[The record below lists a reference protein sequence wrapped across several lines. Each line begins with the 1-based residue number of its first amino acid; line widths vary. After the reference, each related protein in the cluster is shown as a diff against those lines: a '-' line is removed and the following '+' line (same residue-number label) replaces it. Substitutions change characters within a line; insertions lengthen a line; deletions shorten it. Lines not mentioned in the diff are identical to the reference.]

1 MSEQGAYAFNTS
13 VRSLATLRE
22 CCLLFRDAIAR
33 HGFTTFACGELDL
46 RDRDRN
52 VFYIIDW
59 TDAWTRFYTQSG
71 FINRDPLVEALAGRR
86 SPFTWSDLRADR
98 KLAKVGSE
106 ALDLAAKEGWT
117 EGLVV
122 PLPQGNNRMGL
133 VSMAGHR
140 LITDPAVIAYLT
152 LISICL
158 HSHARTL
165 LAREGFAVP
174 PAGLTDRE
182 IACLRLVAR
191 GFSDKA
197 IATDLGIAV
206 STAHEFVEKAKY
218 RLKVKS
224 RPELIAI
231 AVSLGIIDL

>member
-1 MSEQGAYAFNTS
+1 MA
-13 VRSLATLRE
+13 SLGE
-22 CCLLFRDAIAR
+22 CCSLFRSAIAR

-46 RDRDRN
+46 RDHERN

-59 TDAWTRFYTQSG
+59 TEAWTRFYTASG
-71 FINRDPLVEALAGRR
+71 LINRDPVVGALAGRR

-98 KLAKVGSE
+98 TFPKVGRE

-117 EGLVV
+117 EGLAV
-122 PLPQGNNRMGL
+122 PLPQGPNRMGL

-140 LITDPAVIAYLT
+140 LVTDPAITAYLT

-165 LAREGFAVP
+165 IAREGCALP
-174 PAGLTDRE
+174 PVGLTDRE

-191 GFSDKA
+191 GYSDRA
-197 IATDLGIAV
+197 IAQDLGIAV
-206 STAHEFVEKAKY
+206 STAHEFVEKAKH
-218 RLKVKS
+218 RLKVRS
-224 RPELIAI
+224 RPELV
-231 AVSLGIIDL
+231 AVAASLGIIDL